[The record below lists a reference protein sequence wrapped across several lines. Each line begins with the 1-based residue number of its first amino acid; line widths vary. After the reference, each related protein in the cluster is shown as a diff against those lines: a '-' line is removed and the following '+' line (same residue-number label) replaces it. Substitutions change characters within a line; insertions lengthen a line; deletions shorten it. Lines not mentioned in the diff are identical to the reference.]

1 MICRK
6 MLPSNPPSSSSKM
19 PMPPSSQQ
27 TREVDVVRRRQ
38 FWQRAYG
45 SCVSARIPEGIE
57 NPEYSTSAPPASTA
71 SSSSPTTATTT
82 TTAVP
87 RRPLLPLA
95 LRSTNLPAL
104 FCQ

>member
-1 MICRK
+1 MISAK
-6 MLPSNPPSSSSKM
+6 PAPKM
-19 PMPPSSQQ
+19 PIPPATQ

-45 SCVSARIPEGIE
+45 SCLTARIPEGIE
-57 NPEYSTSAPPASTA
+57 NPEYTSATSTTA
-71 SSSSPTTATTT
+71 SSSFSTTTATTT

-104 FCQ
+104 LSQ